1 MLKLEQNIEGY
12 APEDTKPAR
21 LSLHGQRMVA
31 GQSTLDFCLS
41 FAVLQISV
49 AATMGHFLSEFLVQ
63 RCFLVGGKFQGLVSS
78 EYYSVNTLC

>member
-1 MLKLEQNIEGY
+1 MNKILKVMHQKILNL
-12 APEDTKPAR
+12 PVSLSMAR
-21 LSLHGQRMVA
+21 EWLRGRAYWIS
-31 GQSTLDFCLS
+31 
-41 FAVLQISV
+41 VLVLQKQISV